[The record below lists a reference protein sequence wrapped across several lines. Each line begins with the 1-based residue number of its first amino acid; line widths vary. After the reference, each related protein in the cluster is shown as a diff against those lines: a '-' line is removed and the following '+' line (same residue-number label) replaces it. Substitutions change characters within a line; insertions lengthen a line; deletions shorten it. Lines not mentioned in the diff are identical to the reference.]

1 MGLCKVYTNG
11 SVLAE
16 VSNSNI
22 HLALVH
28 FPVYNKIGEVIVSSV
43 TTLDVHDISRACRTF
58 GVGTF
63 YVITPLK
70 TQQELVQR
78 LNGHWLEG
86 FGAEYNPTRKEA
98 LLKTV
103 VKNNLEEAV
112 KEISEQSGKKPRV
125 IVTGAKRAPRSIGY
139 EALKKEFKQGE
150 PNILVFGTGWGLEKN
165 LIKNADHALLP
176 IEGSNGFNHLPVRG
190 AISIILDRLL
200 GNRELPVD

>member
-1 MGLCKVYTNG
+1 M
-11 SVLAE
+11 AE

-28 FPVYNKIGEVIVSSV
+28 FPVYNKTGEVIVSSV
-43 TTLDVHDISRACRTF
+43 TTLDIHDISRACRTF

-70 TQQELVQR
+70 TQQELVHR
-78 LNGHWLEG
+78 LIGHWLEG
-86 FGAEYNPTRKEA
+86 FGAEYNPIRKEA

-112 KEISEQSGKKPRV
+112 KEVSEQSGNKPRV

-150 PNILVFGTGWGLEKN
+150 PNLLVFGTGWGLEKN
-165 LIKNADHALLP
+165 LVENADYALLP
-176 IEGSNGFNHLPVRG
+176 IEGSDGFNHLPVRG
-190 AISIILDRLL
+190 AVSIILDRLL

>member
-1 MGLCKVYTNG
+1 MQKV
-11 SVLAE
+11 SE
-16 VSNSNI
+16 ESNSNI

-28 FPVYNKIGEVIVSSV
+28 FPVYNKSGEVIVSSV
-43 TTLDVHDISRACRTF
+43 TTLDVHDISRVCRTY

-70 TQQELVQR
+70 TQQELVER
-78 LNGHWLEG
+78 LVSHWLTG
-86 FGAEYNPTRKEA
+86 HGAEYNPTRKEA

-103 VKNNLEEAV
+103 VKNNLDEVV
-112 KEISEQSGKKPRV
+112 KEITEETGIKPCI
-125 IVTGAKRAPRSIGY
+125 IVTGARQAPQSIGY
-139 EALKKEFKQGE
+139 EALKKELKQE
-150 PNILVFGTGWGLEKN
+150 KSHLLVFGTGWGLEKN

-176 IEGSNGFNHLPVRG
+176 IEGSDGFNHLPVRG

>member
-78 LNGHWLEG
+78 LIGHWLEG

-112 KEISEQSGKKPRV
+112 KEISVQSGKKPRV

-150 PNILVFGTGWGLEKN
+150 PNLLVFGTGWGLEKN
-165 LIKNADHALLP
+165 LIELLNL
-176 IEGSNGFNHLPVRG
+176 IQ
-190 AISIILDRLL
+190 
-200 GNRELPVD
+200 

>member
-1 MGLCKVYTNG
+1 M
-11 SVLAE
+11 AE

-28 FPVYNKIGEVIVSSV
+28 FPVYNKTGEVIVSSV
-43 TTLDVHDISRACRTF
+43 TTLDIHDISRACRTF

-78 LNGHWLEG
+78 LIGHWLEG

-98 LLKTV
+98 LLNTV
-103 VKNNLEEAV
+103 VKNNLEEAI
-112 KEISEQSGKKPRV
+112 KEISKQSGKKPRV

-139 EALKKEFKQGE
+139 EALKKKFKQGE
-150 PNILVFGTGWGLEKN
+150 SNLLVFGTGWGLEKN

-176 IEGSNGFNHLPVRG
+176 IEGSDGFNHLPVRG

>member
-70 TQQELVQR
+70 TQQELVHR
-78 LNGHWLEG
+78 LIGHWLEG
-86 FGAEYNPTRKEA
+86 FGADYNPTRKEA

-112 KEISEQSGKKPRV
+112 KEISEQSGKKPCV

-150 PNILVFGTGWGLEKN
+150 PNLLVFGTGWGLEKN
-165 LIKNADHALLP
+165 LIQNADHALLP

>member
-78 LNGHWLEG
+78 LIGHWLEG

-98 LLKTV
+98 LLNTV

-112 KEISEQSGKKPRV
+112 KEITEQSGKKPRV
-125 IVTGAKRAPRSIGY
+125 IVTGAKRAARSIGY
-139 EALKKEFKQGE
+139 EALKSEFKQGE
-150 PNILVFGTGWGLEKN
+150 PNLLVFGTGWGLEKN
-165 LIKNADHALLP
+165 LIEKADHALLP